1 LFRGGFTRKNA
12 IDGFRATFYVADQS
26 QTNRLVFYRKDTW
39 ERIEEISFKQLEW
52 KRQLRRIDGEEVD
65 SACCAF
71 LRFSP
76 KDCRTRP
83 LMIPAVRRSYKS
95 RCVGAALKKVN
106 HLFDFLCR
114 FERRAK
120 GAVPLTGAAIFGAYE
135 SFFRRFRKF
144 AKRNASRKMFVVK
157 TDIRD
162 CFDCINQHKLSQV
175 LASIIDSN
183 RPYLF
188 TAGRFKKNKE
198 ERKNNEGKRTKGK
211 EKRGKETNQRTNALC
226 REMALGL
233 PIRSISYVPFPEH
246 CTRVQIKGN
255 EALEILEK
263 AVIQQKIL
271 FRNRFYVA
279 GRGIPQGSTVSTR
292 LCDLYLGA
300 VERERCADILKR
312 RDCLLFRYVDDY
324 ILLTTDV
331 RLADRFLKDLLC
343 GVEDGYEMVA
353 DPSKTTINF
362 VTDLHEFKVCVN
374 VIDDDGFVT
383 WCGYRIYPRE
393 LRVRQE
399 P

>member
-1 LFRGGFTRKNA
+1 MKGGL
-12 IDGFRATFYVADQS
+12 GVA
-26 QTNRLVFYRKDTW
+26 
-39 ERIEEISFKQLEW
+39 
-52 KRQLRRIDGEEVD
+52 
-65 SACCAF
+65 
-71 LRFSP
+71 
-76 KDCRTRP
+76 
-83 LMIPAVRRSYKS
+83 
-95 RCVGAALKKVN
+95 
-106 HLFDFLCR
+106 
-114 FERRAK
+114 
-120 GAVPLTGAAIFGAYE
+120 AYE

-183 RPYLF
+183 RSYLF

-198 ERKNNEGKRTKGK
+198 ERKNNEGKRIEGK
-211 EKRGKETNQRTNALC
+211 EKRGKETSQRTNASC

-233 PIRSISYVPFPEH
+233 PVRSISYVLFPEH

-312 RDCLLFRYVDDY
+312 RDCLLFRNVDDY

-362 VTDLHEFKVCVN
+362 VTDLHEFKILFRNRFYVAGRGIPQGSTVSTRLCDLYLGAVERERCADILKRRACLLFRYVDDYILLTTDVRLADRFLKDLLCGVEDGYEMVADASKTTINFVTDLHEFKLCVN